1 MLIKIVV
8 YKQIAKIAKKFTE
21 STFSKYLLIA
31 FIYYRSK
38 ITKSPNALSNTFIKC
53 S

>member
-1 MLIKIVV
+1 MLTKIVV
-8 YKQIAKIAKKFTE
+8 YRQIAKIAKMFTE

>member
-1 MLIKIVV
+1 MFTKIVV
-8 YKQIAKIAKKFTE
+8 YKKIARIAKTSIE
-21 STFSKYLLIA
+21 SICFKYLLIA
-31 FIYYRSK
+31 FISYRSK

>member
-1 MLIKIVV
+1 MLTKIVV
-8 YKQIAKIAKKFTE
+8 YKQIAKIAKTSTE
-21 STFSKYLLIA
+21 SICFKYLLIA
-31 FIYYRSK
+31 FISYRSK